1 MKNINEIRKREREL
15 FNESYRLKKIYI
27 ENKENASKEKTL
39 EIMRQE
45 LEIYKKQQFFKNIIN
60 KMEEKENENNIK

>member
-1 MKNINEIRKREREL
+1 MKNINGIRKREREL

-45 LEIYKKQQFFKNIIN
+45 LEVYKKQQFFKNLIN
-60 KMEEKENENNIK
+60 KMEEKEK

>member
-45 LEIYKKQQFFKNIIN
+45 LEIYKRQQFFKNIIN